1 MDRWTSG
8 EAAGSIGPALITT
21 TLTRVVWFSTWLLV
35 ALLLCR
41 FVLKLFAADPASRF
55 ASVIYQ
61 VTFPPLDPFVAIVPT
76 PQIGPISIEVFTLIA
91 IVCYLL
97 LGRALAGF
105 IRLFGPLPG
114 D

>member
-1 MDRWTSG
+1 MPDRRATP
-8 EAAGSIGPALITT
+8 SIGASLVTT
-21 TLTRVVWFSTWLLV
+21 TLTRIVWFSTWLLV
-35 ALLLCR
+35 ALLVCR
-41 FVLKLFAADPASRF
+41 FALKLFAADPASRF

-61 VTFPPLDPFVAIVPT
+61 VTFAPLDPFVAIVPT
-76 PQIGPISIEVFTLIA
+76 PGVGPISVEVFTLIA

-97 LGRALAGF
+97 IGRALAGF